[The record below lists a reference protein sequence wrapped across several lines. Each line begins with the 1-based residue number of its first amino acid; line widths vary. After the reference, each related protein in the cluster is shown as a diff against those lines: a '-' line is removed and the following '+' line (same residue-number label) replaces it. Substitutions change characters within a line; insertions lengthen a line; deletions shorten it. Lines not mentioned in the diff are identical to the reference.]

1 MGKRANIRLTG
12 RIARHKRRRVRL
24 YGSSQRPRLSVF
36 RSQRY
41 IYVQIVDDKS
51 GKVIGGA
58 STVSKDFRS
67 KYGESSSVEQA
78 GKLGEQVAEK
88 LKALGT
94 SQVIFD
100 TGGHKYWGQVR
111 AIADA
116 VRKAGVE
123 L

>member
-1 MGKRANIRLTG
+1 
-12 RIARHKRRRVRL
+12 
-24 YGSSQRPRLSVF
+24 
-36 RSQRY
+36 
-41 IYVQIVDDKS
+41 VQIVDDKS

-67 KYGESSSVEQA
+67 KYGESSPVEQA

>member
-1 MGKRANIRLTG
+1 VGKRVNVRSAG
-12 RIARHKRRRVRL
+12 RIIRHKRRRVRL
-24 YGSSQRPRLSVF
+24 SGSPQRPRLSVF

-41 IYVQIVDDKS
+41 LYVQIVDDES

-67 KYGESSSVEQA
+67 KHGDISPIEQA

-88 LKALGT
+88 IKALGT

-111 AIADA
+111 ALADA

>member
-1 MGKRANIRLTG
+1 MGKQTNTRLAG
-12 RIARHKRRRVRL
+12 RIIRHKRRRERL
-24 YGSSQRPRLSVF
+24 SGSPQRPRLSVF

-41 IYVQIVDDKS
+41 IYVQIVDDKN
-51 GKVIGGA
+51 GKVFGGA
-58 STVSKDFRS
+58 STVSKDFRN
-67 KYGESSSVEQA
+67 KYGDISPIEQA
-78 GKLGEQVAEK
+78 GKLGGQVAEK
-88 LKALGT
+88 LKALGI
-94 SQVIFD
+94 SQAIFD